1 MLRMGQRMEERT
13 QVFPKGLPV
22 ENVYELP
29 KFFVRR
35 CYPQYYRLIL
45 DLFRTLHIVTVTG
58 TPGIG
63 KSIFYGYFFEHYK
76 STHPNT
82 TIIAASFTKKSVMKK
97 VVVFREDGTVEE
109 SRESYAFI
117 QAEHDAA
124 SERKAD
130 VLYLRQKSTR
140 KMLDDIPQ
148 YVWKV

>member
-1 MLRMGQRMEERT
+1 MGQRMEERT

-29 KFFVRR
+29 KFF
-35 CYPQYYRLIL
+35 YYRLIL
-45 DLFRTLHIVTVTG
+45 DLFRTLHIITVTG

-63 KSIFYGYFFEHYK
+63 KSTFYGYFFEHYK

-124 SERKAD
+124 SDD
-130 VLYLRQKSTR
+130 VLYLYDDFKEFARRQKSTR